1 VNCLSAVEIP
11 IAPEALN
18 ECIGNLQ
25 QLKASDQFRVADE
38 AEGEHHKPVEDQAN
52 GKRHPLPS
60 NRIWGGI
67 FALTG
72 EMRMLARWV
81 FISLILLA
89 ASFTMLAQ
97 GAPPQVTNSTEAT
110 AVADTMR
117 AMYVAAATDDLA
129 KFRSL
134 IAPGFYA
141 FDNGKR
147 YDGDALMQMVIS
159 AHAKGMKI
167 VWNVTEPDAHIHD
180 DYAWIAYTNVGSI
193 QMSAAAESTPVKWL
207 ESACLERHN
216 SSWKIVFFQSSRVP
230 APPPSG
236 SR

>member
-1 VNCLSAVEIP
+1 M
-11 IAPEALN
+11 
-18 ECIGNLQ
+18 
-25 QLKASDQFRVADE
+25 
-38 AEGEHHKPVEDQAN
+38 H
-52 GKRHPLPS
+52 
-60 NRIWGGI
+60 
-67 FALTG
+67 
-72 EMRMLARWV
+72 ARLV
-81 FISLILLA
+81 LISLIVLA
-89 ASFTMLAQ
+89 ASFRMPAQ
-97 GAPPQVTNSTEAT
+97 GATPQVTNSKEAT
-110 AVADTMR
+110 AVADAMR

-167 VWNVTEPDAHIHD
+167 RWNVTKPDAHLHG

-193 QMSAAAESTPVKWL
+193 QVSAGAGLTPMTWL

-216 SSWKIVFFQSSRVP
+216 GSWKIVFFQSSRVP

>member
-1 VNCLSAVEIP
+1 
-11 IAPEALN
+11 
-18 ECIGNLQ
+18 
-25 QLKASDQFRVADE
+25 
-38 AEGEHHKPVEDQAN
+38 
-52 GKRHPLPS
+52 
-60 NRIWGGI
+60 
-67 FALTG
+67 
-72 EMRMLARWV
+72 MLARLV
-81 FISLILLA
+81 LISLIVLA
-89 ASFTMLAQ
+89 ASFRMPAQ
-97 GAPPQVTNSTEAT
+97 GATPTSSKEAT

-129 KFRSL
+129 KFRAL

-167 VWNVTEPDAHIHD
+167 VWNITKPDAHVHG

-193 QMSAAAESTPVKWL
+193 QVSTGDGLTPMTWL

-216 SSWKIVFFQSSRVP
+216 GSWKIVFFQSSRVP
-230 APPPSG
+230 APPPPG

>member
-1 VNCLSAVEIP
+1 
-11 IAPEALN
+11 
-18 ECIGNLQ
+18 
-25 QLKASDQFRVADE
+25 
-38 AEGEHHKPVEDQAN
+38 
-52 GKRHPLPS
+52 
-60 NRIWGGI
+60 
-67 FALTG
+67 
-72 EMRMLARWV
+72 MLARPV
-81 FISLILLA
+81 FISMIVPA

-97 GAPPQVTNSTEAT
+97 GATPQVTKSTEAT

-141 FDNGKR
+141 FDNGRR

-167 VWNVTEPDAHIHD
+167 VWSVTEPDAHIHGN
-180 DYAWIAYTNVGSI
+180 YAWIAYTNGGSI
-193 QMSAAAESTPVKWL
+193 QMTAAAGLTPVTWL

-230 APPPSG
+230 APPPSDT
-236 SR
+236 R